1 MKNMYDLLEAEEPW
15 VVYRTM
21 VDLLDRK
28 ETDPEVVKV
37 KKEMLRHPLVQ
48 GLVAEL
54 KGWPG
59 VVISSHKSAGQLFH
73 KLAFL
78 ADLGITRED
87 DGMEEIL
94 KKVSEHVSE
103 QGLFRL
109 PMDVPDA
116 SGETEEKQWA
126 WALCDAP
133 LLLYS
138 AARMG
143 MAKDADVRKGVDY
156 LVSLVRENGWPCA
169 VSEELGKFR
178 GPGRKEDPCPY
189 ANLVMLKLLTQFPAY
204 RKKKEA
210 RAGAECLLRLWAE
223 SASAHPYMFFMGTDF
238 RKLKAPFIW
247 YDILHVVD
255 VLSQFDFVIED
266 ERFQNMLQVIRKK
279 ADLDGVYTPES
290 EWKAWNGW
298 DFGQKKKPSTWM
310 TFLVYR
316 IMRRVKDYEGR
327 EIGQDDL

>member
-21 VDLLDRK
+21 VDLLDR
-28 ETDPEVVKV
+28 EASEPEVVRV

-48 GLVAEL
+48 EL
-54 KGWPG
+54 IEDLKEWPG
-59 VVISSHKSAGQLFH
+59 VVISSHKSAGQLYH

-78 ADLGITRED
+78 ADLGVTAQD

-94 KKVSEHVSE
+94 RKVSGHLSE
-103 QGLFRL
+103 QGLFQL
-109 PMDVPDA
+109 PMDVRGP
-116 SGETEEKQWA
+116 SGEMEKQWA

-138 AARMG
+138 AVKMG
-143 MAKDADVRKGVDY
+143 MAEDANVKKGVEY

-178 GPGRKEDPCPY
+178 GPGKKEDPCPY
-189 ANLVMLKLLTQFPAY
+189 ATLIMLKLLAEFPEY
-204 RKKKEA
+204 RKKKAA
-210 RAGAECLLRLWAE
+210 RTGAECLLRLWEE
-223 SASAHPYMFFMGTDF
+223 SESSHPYMFYMGTDF

-247 YDILHVVD
+247 YDVLHVAD
-255 VLSQFDFVIED
+255 VLSRFDFVIED
-266 ERFQNMLQVIRKK
+266 RRFQDMLQVIREKEGP
-279 ADLDGVYTPES
+279 DGSYTPES
-290 EWKAWNGW
+290 EWKAWKGW
-298 DFGQKKKPSTWM
+298 DFGQKKKPSAWM

-316 IMRRVKDYEGR
+316 IMRRVKEYEGW
-327 EIGQDDL
+327 EISQDDS